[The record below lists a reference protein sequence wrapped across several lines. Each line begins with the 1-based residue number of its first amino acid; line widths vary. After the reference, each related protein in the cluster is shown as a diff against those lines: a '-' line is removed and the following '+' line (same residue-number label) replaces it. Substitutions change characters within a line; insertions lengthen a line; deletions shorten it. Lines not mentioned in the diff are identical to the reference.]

1 MKGVQK
7 RMGDLSSLAKLII
20 AVGVFLVLGGGLLLL
35 LGKMGIP
42 LGRLPGDISYHKGNF
57 FVLFPACN
65 LFGSESGA
73 DHHVEFTAEALSWSN
88 KMILGL

>member
-57 FVLFPACN
+57 SFYFPLVTCFPIHPNGHLLHYYRRLFSNSYHN
-65 LFGSESGA
+65 L
-73 DHHVEFTAEALSWSN
+73 
-88 KMILGL
+88 

>member
-20 AVGVFLVLGGGLLLL
+20 AVGVCLVLGGGLLLL

-57 FVLFPACN
+57 SFYFPLVTCLVLSLVLTIMLN
-65 LFGSESGA
+65 L
-73 DHHVEFTAEALSWSN
+73 LL
-88 KMILGL
+88 KR

>member
-42 LGRLPGDISYHKGNF
+42 LGI
-57 FVLFPACN
+57 VLSIYQSN
-65 LFGSESGA
+65 LR
-73 DHHVEFTAEALSWSN
+73 V
-88 KMILGL
+88 

>member
-1 MKGVQK
+1 MKGVLK
-7 RMGDLSSLAKLII
+7 RMDNLSSLAKLII

-57 FVLFPACN
+57 SFYFPLVTCLILSLVLTIVLN
-65 LFGSESGA
+65 VL
-73 DHHVEFTAEALSWSN
+73 LRR
-88 KMILGL
+88 